1 MNGLAS
7 TLMDDGLSG
16 PYRKYYAKVAARQ
29 LLGWKISDILLLGA
43 CIVTLENATMKK
55 FGLGL
60 AALLLAAQP
69 FVAGVAMAQSAPNAP
84 AAAANDSEKEICKAE
99 KPTGTRL
106 AKKKVCKTKAEWDEF
121 YRLQRAE
128 TEQMQRN
135 DMAIKTPKG

>member
-1 MNGLAS
+1 
-7 TLMDDGLSG
+7 
-16 PYRKYYAKVAARQ
+16 
-29 LLGWKISDILLLGA
+29 
-43 CIVTLENATMKK
+43 MKK

-60 AALLLAAQP
+60 ATLLLAAQP
-69 FVAGVAMAQSAPNAP
+69 FVAGIAMAQSAPSDGTQ
-84 AAAANDSEKEICKAE
+84 AASGTSADANDADKEICKGE

-106 AKKKVCKTKAEWDEF
+106 AKKKVCRTKAEWDEF

>member
-1 MNGLAS
+1 M
-7 TLMDDGLSG
+7 
-16 PYRKYYAKVAARQ
+16 VAARQ
-29 LLGWKISDILLLGA
+29 LLAQDFSVIIRLGA

-55 FGLGL
+55 FGLGF

-69 FVAGVAMAQSAPNAP
+69 FVAGIAMAQAAPAGYAP
-84 AAAANDSEKEICKAE
+84 AAAAAANDADKEICKGE

-106 AKKKVCKTKAEWDEF
+106 AKKKVCRTKAEWDEF

>member
-1 MNGLAS
+1 
-7 TLMDDGLSG
+7 
-16 PYRKYYAKVAARQ
+16 
-29 LLGWKISDILLLGA
+29 
-43 CIVTLENATMKK
+43 MKK

-60 AALLLAAQP
+60 ATLLLAAQP
-69 FVAGVAMAQSAPNAP
+69 FVAGIAAAQTAPANEAP
-84 AAAANDSEKEICKAE
+84 AAATASESEKEICKAE

-106 AKKKVCKTKAEWDEF
+106 AKKKTCRTKAEWDEF

>member
-1 MNGLAS
+1 
-7 TLMDDGLSG
+7 
-16 PYRKYYAKVAARQ
+16 
-29 LLGWKISDILLLGA
+29 
-43 CIVTLENATMKK
+43 MKK

-60 AALLLAAQP
+60 AALVLAAQP
-69 FVAGVAMAQSAPNAP
+69 FVAGIAMAQAAPAGDAP
-84 AAAANDSEKEICKAE
+84 AAAASAAAADDADKEICKGE

-106 AKKKVCKTKAEWDEF
+106 AKKKVCRTKAEWDEF